1 MAGGRKYINLH
12 VQPETQFKELPKL
25 YLCSLSDCFIN
36 ILTPK
41 MKTLAKTRET
51 RAKTFVVLFWRPE
64 EFVGLQLQRLILHQH
79 NRGWARKCSL
89 ILPKKNKKTRKNKQN
104 IQSLS
109 RLSLRLIFFSS
120 NWFPVEL
127 ARDQRWRVGDETRF
141 SLQPPHW
148 ENNKYLFTSAE
159 RKRKGNHGNTFLFL
173 LFSPQS
179 FPWPDFIQAAR
190 WCWDFDTKPFN
201 IAGRKKDAVT
211 ANNPQKPGRWLAMV
225 IITAQARR
233 VAWRAHGGD
242 NDRRKSSWW
251 NQSWRKVIG
260 RRLDG
265 EKRWRWSTRWREHEL
280 MARWHD
286 FKCANV

>member
-1 MAGGRKYINLH
+1 MIASLTFWHRKRKLFPRQEKREQRLLSFCSGGRRNLPSYNCSVWFYINTT
-12 VQPETQFKELPKL
+12 VAEPGNA
-25 YLCSLSDCFIN
+25 LSSFQ
-36 ILTPK
+36 K
-41 MKTLAKTRET
+41 KKKQEKT
-51 RAKTFVVLFWRPE
+51 
-64 EFVGLQLQRLILHQH
+64 
-79 NRGWARKCSL
+79 
-89 ILPKKNKKTRKNKQN
+89 NKASN
-104 IQSLS
+104 SVS
-109 RLSLRLIFFSS
+109 RLSLRLIFFS

-141 SLQPPHW
+141 SFHPPHW
-148 ENNKYLFTSAE
+148 ENNKYPFTLAE

-179 FPWPDFIQAAR
+179 FPWPDFIQATR
-190 WCWDFDTKPFN
+190 WCWDFYTKPFD

-211 ANNPQKPGRWLAMV
+211 ANNPQKRGRWLAMV

-233 VAWRAHGGD
+233 VAWRARGGD

-265 EKRWRWSTRWREHEL
+265 EERWRWSTRWREHEL
-280 MARWHD
+280 MARWND

>member
-1 MAGGRKYINLH
+1 MTGGRKYINLH

-41 MKTLAKTRET
+41 KKTLSKTRET
-51 RAKTFVVLFWRPE
+51 RGKTFVVLFWRPE
-64 EFVGLQLQRLILHQH
+64 EFAGLQLQRLILHQH
-79 NRGWARKCSL
+79 NHGWARKRSL
-89 ILPKKNKKTRKNKQN
+89 ILPKKKNKKKQTKHPTRYQGF
-104 IQSLS
+104 LWD
-109 RLSLRLIFFSS
+109 LFFFS

-141 SLQPPHW
+141 SFHPPHW
-148 ENNKYLFTSAE
+148 ENNKYPFTLVE

-190 WCWDFDTKPFN
+190 WCWDFDTKPFD

-211 ANNPQKPGRWLAMV
+211 ANNPQKRGRWLAMV

-233 VAWRAHGGD
+233 VAWRARGGD

-265 EKRWRWSTRWREHEL
+265 EERWRWSTCWREHEL